1 MWTEFL
7 LKGKWV
13 PLDSALKKLGAQ
25 PDRITLTVS
34 SLGGN
39 SIANV
44 SVSIAE
50 MIGNLRVR
58 IEKTEFK

>member
-13 PLDSALKKLGAQ
+13 PLDSALNKLGAR

-34 SLGGN
+34 SLDGN
-39 SIANV
+39 SIANG

-50 MIGNLRVR
+50 MIGNLRLR